1 MVSMDTPVVADLEQ
15 RAKVSTGFESPLSRP
30 YGPSAATCGASA
42 MASAETDVG
51 AQPAPVTPAA
61 NMIFIASRGSAGNS
75 PYSPRMPGRWLPRS
89 FPRPHL
95 LAARSFRLPAST
107 AVAASFQV
115 KDNIKDH
122 QALRA
127 VRAAMI
133 AAALALGREVPPAV
147 WERARPS
154 QGGAPASAP

>member
-1 MVSMDTPVVADLEQ
+1 MAAQV
-15 RAKVSTGFESPLSRP
+15 LS
-30 YGPSAATCGASA
+30 
-42 MASAETDVG
+42 
-51 AQPAPVTPAA
+51 
-61 NMIFIASRGSAGNS
+61 
-75 PYSPRMPGRWLPRS
+75 
-89 FPRPHL
+89 RPHL

-147 WERARPS
+147 LGRARPS